1 MAFVEYKRCQVT
13 SAVQVAEDAA
23 RLAPTVSFYQGVL
36 ASYYEAQG
44 RQQSAADLYA
54 GLQAAPATDAYA
66 HLVAGDYAWRTGLT
80 ETAVS
85 ELQAVVAISNA
96 TPLFQS
102 LAHAGLAQIAAANG
116 QPAAAI
122 DALSASLTA
131 WPGNADAQA
140 RRGDLAL
147 TAGDAAAAATA
158 YQQALALLA
167 DYRQQLGSDSAA
179 LLEVTIPA
187 PGPGDAQPDAA
198 ASWFAQAQA
207 GAGAGRTSA
216 AMALARLGY
225 AALAPATSRRLN
237 ALHGQPRL

>member
-1 MAFVEYKRCQVT
+1 M
-13 SAVQVAEDAA
+13 
-23 RLAPTVSFYQGVL
+23 
-36 ASYYEAQG
+36 
-44 RQQSAADLYA
+44 
-54 GLQAAPATDAYA
+54 
-66 HLVAGDYAWRTGLT
+66 AGDYAWRTGLT

-179 LLEVTIPA
+179 LLEVTILA
-187 PGPGDAQPDAA
+187 PGPGDASARCGCVLVCP
-198 ASWFAQAQA
+198 
-207 GAGAGRTSA
+207 GAGRRLALVEPAPQWPRPVGVGGLSSA
-216 AMALARLGY
+216 APWPAGDELNACAQLGAPSRPSAAVPNELGRRGSRQVGLADRSCRRMNSGRSQ
-225 AALAPATSRRLN
+225 AARRRLPPMN
-237 ALHGQPRL
+237 WGAGGRN